1 MLHSYARNSAQAS
14 VIDLFGIMFG
24 PSFIWRDKS
33 HMAIGPKPFKSYADL
48 CGLLDARGMATAN
61 RGRMER
67 KLAQVGYY
75 RLSGFWYPCRKFR
88 IDAQGQKVLCN
99 VTGAPLREDAFTD
112 GTTFEHVFELY
123 LFDKKL
129 RIALLDAI
137 ERIEV
142 QVRSVIAH
150 EMGYHDPLAY
160 QQSSFINP
168 KQTQNFIRKDGTVGN
183 IYSEWSARQKSQV
196 DRSKEDYILWHRN
209 NNIVMPFWVVIEAW
223 DLGTI
228 SKYFEI
234 LKASHQNRI
243 CARLNIAS
251 PKVLVSWLKE
261 INILRNRCAHHAR
274 VWNQR
279 QSSPLVVP
287 IGDPYFQKIN
297 LTSDGVNRIYG
308 MIAVIWYL
316 VRQIGPSSNWLL
328 DVAEIV
334 NKKPS
339 PPDCT
344 FASMGLPDEK
354 GFQENLFI

>member
-1 MLHSYARNSAQAS
+1 
-14 VIDLFGIMFG
+14 
-24 PSFIWRDKS
+24 
-33 HMAIGPKPFKSYADL
+33 MAAGPKPFKTYPDL
-48 CGLLDARGMATAN
+48 CTLLQARGMKTAN
-61 RGRMER
+61 PVRMER

-88 IDAQGQKVLCN
+88 LDNQGQAIICN
-99 VTGAPLREDAFTD
+99 VTNAPLREDVFTD
-112 GTTFEHVFELY
+112 GTTFEQVFELY

-160 QQSSFINP
+160 QKSSYINP
-168 KQTQNFIRKDGTVGN
+168 KQTQNFVRKDGTVGN
-183 IYSEWSARQKSQV
+183 IYSEWSARQQSQV
-196 DRSKEDYILWHRN
+196 NRSKEDYILWHKN

-234 LKASHQNRI
+234 LKAGHQNRI
-243 CARLNIAS
+243 CGRLKIPS
-251 PKVLVSWLKE
+251 PKILVSWLKE

-287 IGDPYFQKIN
+287 QGEPYFQKIN
-297 LTSDGVNRIYG
+297 LTIDGLNRIYG

-316 VRQIGPSSNWLL
+316 VREIGPSSNWLL
-328 DVAEIV
+328 EIAEIV
-334 NKKPS
+334 NKKPDLAS
-339 PPDCT
+339 CPY
-344 FASMGLPDEK
+344 ASMGLPDEK
-354 GFQENLFI
+354 GFQANLFI